1 MHRVQGRHLPT
12 YSIKVNGLPIF
23 YQKIGKG
30 EPLVLIHG
38 LAGSMRWWGRNVDS
52 LAEHHCVYLVDLPG
66 FGSMHR
72 AHALFA
78 LMKAGSWLLQWMEAL
93 GIQKAHLLGHSMGG
107 FISLWIAAHHP
118 EKVLKLILVSP
129 AILHEVHSIWGY
141 LLPLLQGARYL
152 SIPFAWI
159 LLWDSLRMG
168 PFTLLRAAQ
177 SLLRDNLGKEIETV
191 QAPTLLVWGE
201 GDTIVPPSLGHVL
214 RQEMH
219 NARLLIIPHAGHV
232 SMFDQPQIFNQA
244 ARDFLAGKPV
254 GE

>member
-1 MHRVQGRHLPT
+1 MRRMQSRHLST
-12 YSIKVNGLPIF
+12 YSIKVNGLPIL
-23 YQKIGKG
+23 YQKIGAG
-30 EPLVLIHG
+30 EPLVLVHG
-38 LAGSMRWWGRNVDS
+38 LAGSTRWWGRNVES

-72 AHALFA
+72 SHARFELIQ
-78 LMKAGSWLLQWMEAL
+78 AGSWLLQWMEAL

-107 FISLWIAAHHP
+107 FICLWIAAHHP
-118 EKVLKLILVSP
+118 DKVLRLILVSP

-141 LLPLLQGARYL
+141 WLPLLQGARYL

-177 SLLRDNLGKEIETV
+177 SLLSENLGKEVETV

-201 GDTIVPPSLGHVL
+201 GDTIVPPSLGRVL

-219 NARLLIIPHAGHV
+219 NARLLIIRRAGHV
-232 SMFDQPQIFNQA
+232 SMFDQPWIFNQA
-244 ARDFLAGKPV
+244 AKDFLAGKTV

>member
-1 MHRVQGRHLPT
+1 MRRIRSKHLPT
-12 YSIKVNGLPIF
+12 YSIEVNGLPIF

-30 EPLVLIHG
+30 EPLILVHG
-38 LAGSMRWWGRNVDS
+38 LAGSTRWWGRNVES

-66 FGSMHR
+66 FGSMRR
-72 AHALFA
+72 AHAQFA

-93 GIQKAHLLGHSMGG
+93 DIQKAHLLGHSMGG
-107 FISLWIAAHHP
+107 FICLWIAAYHP
-118 EKVLKLILVSP
+118 DRVLKLILVSP
-129 AILHEVHSIWGY
+129 AILHEVDSIWGY
-141 LLPLLQGARYL
+141 LFPLLQGVRYL
-152 SIPFAWI
+152 SVPFAWI

-177 SLLRDNLGKEIETV
+177 SLLKENLGKEVEAV
-191 QAPTLLVWGE
+191 LAPTLLVWGE

-219 NARLLIIPHAGHV
+219 NAHLLIIIHAGHV

-244 ARDFLAGKPV
+244 AKDFLAGKIV